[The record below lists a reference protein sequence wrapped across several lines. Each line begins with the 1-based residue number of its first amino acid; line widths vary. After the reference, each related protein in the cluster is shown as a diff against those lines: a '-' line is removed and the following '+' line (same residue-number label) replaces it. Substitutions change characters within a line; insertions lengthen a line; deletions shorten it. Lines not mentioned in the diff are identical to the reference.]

1 MFVTSGVISA
11 KRKYIESVENQR
23 GFVPQPRLR
32 LMILLM
38 SLYQMKSFNQL
49 IKINEFFLAFRAVV
63 LDICLG
69 VSNRDPDPTTLTT
82 PTLRPYTHDPTTLP
96 TTLPP

>member
-11 KRKYIESVENQR
+11 KWKYVESVENQR
-23 GFVPQPRLR
+23 CFVPQPTLR

-63 LDICLG
+63 LDICLPFMPIMTFC
-69 VSNRDPDPTTLTT
+69 DTKKEIQIFC
-82 PTLRPYTHDPTTLP
+82 
-96 TTLPP
+96 

>member
-11 KRKYIESVENQR
+11 KRKYVESVENQR
-23 GFVPQPRLR
+23 GFVPQRTLK

-38 SLYQMKSFNQL
+38 SLYQMKPFNQL

-63 LDICLG
+63 LDICLPFMPIMTFCDTKKEIQIF
-69 VSNRDPDPTTLTT
+69 S
-82 PTLRPYTHDPTTLP
+82 
-96 TTLPP
+96 

>member
-1 MFVTSGVISA
+1 MFVTSGVISVE
-11 KRKYIESVENQR
+11 RKYVESVENQR
-23 GFVPQPRLR
+23 GFVPSRTLR

-63 LDICLG
+63 LDNCLPFMPIMTFCDTEKEIQIFG
-69 VSNRDPDPTTLTT
+69 
-82 PTLRPYTHDPTTLP
+82 
-96 TTLPP
+96 